1 MTRMSLLRLHALRAG
16 YLLLVVGLG
25 LTVWPGIIH
34 HDHPWSLPVGV
45 VRCML
50 GALSLLSILGLRY
63 PLQMLPLLLFELV
76 WKTIWLTA
84 IALPLWWADRM
95 DAGAQETAIECLMAV
110 IFIVVIPWRYVF
122 ETYVA
127 RRGDRWA

>member
-1 MTRMSLLRLHALRAG
+1 MIWPDLIHHPGVWFLPTGIVHALLA
-16 YLLLVVGLG
+16 
-25 LTVWPGIIH
+25 
-34 HDHPWSLPVGV
+34 
-45 VRCML
+45 
-50 GALSLLSILGLRY
+50 ALSLLSILGLRY